1 MLGALFSFIIVSI
14 ILWYIKLMKTF
25 KKFVKTNVEFSRKQ
39 FFCLLLLNF
48 LVIGFAFW
56 IILMPISELSSIDEE
71 IWAISSFVI
80 SLIIAIVGDY
90 LIYRKYATK
99 QQPTFVTLI
108 PQSEP
113 EEDETANLN
122 APISSKK
129 IISNSKLKN
138 YDLFKLSI
146 NILLGILG
154 CSALVI
160 SIIYFAICIDYMFQG
175 NTTAIVMWLITSLV
189 AGGVV
194 YLWYYLN
201 KLHITANK
209 ILGVIFFTL
218 GIASCISPLFSVAS
232 LYVAAMLLKN
242 IFSHAED
249 EEIIIFTES
258 TIKKEWPLREFV
270 KTYGPKIK
278 LATLFN
284 RDNNQHFKAI
294 MVGDDD
300 NWIMIKFSQ
309 DQPTLSAQEVA
320 QQANDLKVVLSDTGE
335 HMLYRI

>member
-1 MLGALFSFIIVSI
+1 MLGALFSFIFISI

-39 FFCLLLLNF
+39 LFFLLLLNF
-48 LVIGFAFW
+48 LAIGFAFW
-56 IILMPISELSSIDEE
+56 IILTPISEFSSIDEE

-80 SLIIAIVGDY
+80 SFIIAIIGDY
-90 LIYRKYATK
+90 LIYRKYAAK
-99 QQPTFVTLI
+99 QQTSITLI
-108 PQSEP
+108 PQSEI
-113 EEDETANLN
+113 EEHETVNLN

-129 IISNSKLKN
+129 TIRNSKFKN
-138 YDLFKLSI
+138 YDPFRLSI

-218 GIASCISPLFSVAS
+218 GIASCVSPLFSVAS

-278 LATLFN
+278 LATLLN

-300 NWIMIKFSQ
+300 NWTMIKFSQ

-320 QQANDLKVVLSDTGE
+320 QQANELKVVLLDTGE